1 MSSAL
6 AKVRSRELCSI
17 SPRVAVGRYH
27 SWVVDTERLPECLR
41 PLAMSREDDQLM
53 ALQHCHLPLWGVQF
67 HPESI
72 ITQGGEIFAQLEPVF
87 F

>member
-6 AKVRSRELCSI
+6 AKGAIQGVMQHI
-17 SPRVAVGRYH
+17 SEGETVGRYH

-67 HPESI
+67 HPEGI
-72 ITQGGEIFAQLEPVF
+72 ITQGGERYLLN
-87 F
+87 